1 VLEKMTD
8 TQFRTWANRVITTIA
23 GYYVVQGGYL
33 LVVAKTGLS
42 LGF

>member
-1 VLEKMTD
+1 MTD
-8 TQFRTWANRVITTIA
+8 LQFRTWANRVITTIA

-33 LVVAKTGLS
+33 LVVAKTGVL